1 MATAIKQLLVGPNG
15 GTFILGNGDASLAFP
30 PGAVQEETT
39 VRYAL
44 ILHGP
49 FMFPPEY
56 IPVSVVVYI
65 NMEGAILMKPIQ
77 LFLSHWCN
85 IEEGDDKDDLKFAT
99 APHTLREGQKYYEFE
114 EQKEADFT
122 THTNM
127 GILKIS
133 EPQCVHCVRGKPGMI
148 AKYRAITFTRV
159 DSSHKQTLLFK
170 IQLMCDSNEWNK
182 V

>member
-1 MATAIKQLLVGPNG
+1 MATAIKQLSVGPDG
-15 GTFILGNGDASLAFP
+15 GTFTLGNGDASLAFP
-30 PGAVQEETT
+30 PGAVEKKTT
-39 VRYAL
+39 VRYAI

-49 FMFPPEY
+49 FMFPPGY
-56 IPVSVVVYI
+56 MPVSVVVYI
-65 NMEGAILMKPIQ
+65 NMDEAILVKPIQ

-85 IEEGDDKDDLKFAT
+85 KEEGDDEDNLKFAT
-99 APHTLREGQKYYEFE
+99 ASHTLREGQKYYEFE
-114 EQKEADFT
+114 DQEEADFT

-148 AKYRAITFTRV
+148 AKYSAITVTQV
-159 DSSHKQTLLFK
+159 PSSPKDSLLFK
-170 IQLMCDSNEWNK
+170 IQLMCDSREWNE